1 MTRALRKLVELLS
14 GLVVALAVCAAA
26 DGWLNLAAAWR
37 VPGGNLGDALPLY
50 ELSRRS
56 GSAALVFIPTWAVA
70 AVVLGL
76 LARRLR
82 AGRLTAAVSLSVGV
96 GAWCYLTTAVSLSI
110 VRQIGAGA
118 ALHAAYGVRAVF
130 VPAVLAGLAGALLGR
145 PRPAG
150 DRVSVGVLAVLVA
163 AVGALGVIDALLP
176 SRSGSLLAQL
186 APVRVHPLASAVIA
200 PVGLALV
207 VIARGLWRRKRRAWQ
222 AGVALLAAMTA
233 LHVLHSFDGG
243 ALITG
248 LAALA
253 LLARRDAYST
263 RGDPAAV
270 PRLAGRAALLVS
282 GFYLYGIVAIW
293 ANRMMSDHGFSVWLA
308 VKETSASIVGMEWN
322 GSAHLTGEFGEWF
335 GTSVFIVAVVGIA
348 LLLRAWLAPWRYRLL
363 LPERERRVAHEL
375 VSAWGADTLSPFAL
389 RADKSY
395 FFSDDERAFLA
406 YRVVGGVAVVS
417 GDPIGFPD
425 ALQALV
431 ARFIEFAHG
440 RGWRVAVLGASEDRL
455 GLYRAVGLQALYHG
469 DEAVLDVGSFS
480 LDGRPIRKV
489 RQSCS
494 RLAEAGFTS
503 VALYPREIGSEL
515 RDCLLEI
522 ARSWRGDEPDRGF
535 TMAFDDLFR
544 VEAEDA
550 LFVIGLDPEGN
561 SVGFLHFAVSR
572 AGRALSLST
581 MPRLRTTPNGFNE
594 WLVCE
599 AVTWA
604 RGHAVDR
611 ISLNFAPFAA
621 LLAPEAELR
630 GAQHVQRRALLA
642 LKGHFQLDN
651 LLLFNRKFFP
661 GWQRRYIVYES
672 RSDLPRVGIAALV
685 AEAYLPNLR
694 QRRRP
699 ALEQGDRPAIVHA
712 PS

>member
-1 MTRALRKLVELLS
+1 MTRVLRRVGGLLS
-14 GLVVALAVCAAA
+14 GFVVSLVVCAAA
-26 DGWLNLAAAWR
+26 GGWLNLVAVWR
-37 VPGGNLGDALPLY
+37 VPGAKFGDALPLD

-56 GSAALVFIPTWAVA
+56 GSAALAFVPVWAVA
-70 AVVLGL
+70 AIVLGL
-76 LARRLR
+76 IARRLR
-82 AGRLTAAVSLSVGV
+82 VGRLTAAVVLSAGV
-96 GAWCYLTTAVSLSI
+96 GAWCYLTTAVSLLI
-110 VRQIGAGA
+110 VRQTGAGA

-130 VPAVLAGLAGALLGR
+130 VPAFLAGLAGALFGR

-150 DRVSVGVLAVLVA
+150 GRVSPVVLAALVC
-163 AVGALGVIDALLP
+163 AVGALGVVDALLP
-176 SRSGSLLAQL
+176 PRSSSLLAQL
-186 APVRVHPLASAVIA
+186 APVRGHPLASALVA

-207 VIARGLWRRKRRAWQ
+207 AIARGLWHRKRRAWQ
-222 AGVALLAAMTA
+222 AGVALLTAMTA
-233 LHVLHSFDGG
+233 LHILHSFDGG
-243 ALITG
+243 ALFTG
-248 LAALA
+248 LVALA
-253 LLARRDAYST
+253 LFARRDAFT
-263 RGDPAAV
+263 ARGDPAEV
-270 PRLAGRAALLVS
+270 PRLATRAALLVS
-282 GFYLYGIVAIW
+282 GLYLYGTIAIW
-293 ANRMMSDHGFSVWLA
+293 ANRMMADQGYSVWLA
-308 VKETSASIVGMEWN
+308 VRETSASIVGMEWN
-322 GSAHLTGEFGEWF
+322 GSAHLTGKFGEWF
-335 GTSVFIVAVVGIA
+335 GTSVFIVAVAATA

-363 LPERERRVAHEL
+363 LSERERSVAHAL
-375 VSAWGADTLSPFAL
+375 VSVWGADTLSPFAL

-417 GDPIGFPD
+417 GDPIGDPD

-455 GLYRAVGLQALYHG
+455 ALYRAEGLQALYHG
-469 DEAVLDVGSFS
+469 DEASLDVDSFS

-489 RQSCS
+489 RQSCN

-515 RDCLLEI
+515 RGRLLEI
-522 ARSWRGDEPDRGF
+522 ARTWRGAEPERGF
-535 TMAFDDLFR
+535 TMALDDLFR
-544 VEAEDA
+544 LEAEDA
-550 LFVIGLDPEGN
+550 LFVIGLDPEGTPA
-561 SVGFLHFAVSR
+561 GFLHFAVSR

-599 AVTWA
+599 AVAWA
-604 RGHAVDR
+604 RGQSVDR

-661 GWQRRYIVYES
+661 GWQRRYIVYER
-672 RSDLPRVGIAALV
+672 RSDLPRVGIAALA
-685 AEAYLPNLR
+685 AEAYLPRLR
-694 QRRRP
+694 QPRRP
-699 ALEQGDRPAIVHA
+699 ELEQGDRPAIVQA
-712 PS
+712 PA